1 MDVKKTGTKRPPL
14 VQIKQE
20 NVVPGPSKKIKT
32 AKKPAQQKPPI
43 PTVLKVPTLIP
54 LKTENKPENIK
65 RSSNPTAHTSN
76 MSCYMDIKPVQTKA
90 LTATPSADVQAI
102 LSYIKESPW
111 RSSQAQPNLTKQP
124 TILTK
129 PGTSRSPA
137 NRQEVNQRNQS
148 STVEIE
154 PEQIIPVLSASSMS
168 GSHLQFLPRSRNNSF
183 EDYFDSI
190 DNLTNVL
197 PSPEISTNSPKPQQ
211 QNTASSSI
219 LNNHPVQCSNA
230 ITKRDVELI
239 HTKLDYILD
248 AIHDRRELSER
259 GSSNV
264 FNFEPIK
271 DLATLNEF
279 ERQLGETNGAYRD
292 QIFNT
297 LHSSIKKGNSKYQI
311 HQAIDK
317 LLDRKFV
324 TEITWSDRTN
334 KGEKK
339 IAFSTY
345 TNIKKL
351 FVDIAGTMF
360 EQPTEQFVYEYL
372 GQKFRHASN
381 RVNILGK
388 RTTTPHNVKR
398 KI

>member
-1 MDVKKTGTKRPPL
+1 M
-14 VQIKQE
+14 
-20 NVVPGPSKKIKT
+20 
-32 AKKPAQQKPPI
+32 
-43 PTVLKVPTLIP
+43 
-54 LKTENKPENIK
+54 
-65 RSSNPTAHTSN
+65 
-76 MSCYMDIKPVQTKA
+76 
-90 LTATPSADVQAI
+90 
-102 LSYIKESPW
+102 
-111 RSSQAQPNLTKQP
+111 
-124 TILTK
+124 
-129 PGTSRSPA
+129 
-137 NRQEVNQRNQS
+137 
-148 STVEIE
+148 
-154 PEQIIPVLSASSMS
+154 
-168 GSHLQFLPRSRNNSF
+168 
-183 EDYFDSI
+183 
-190 DNLTNVL
+190 
-197 PSPEISTNSPKPQQ
+197 
-211 QNTASSSI
+211 
-219 LNNHPVQCSNA
+219 
-230 ITKRDVELI
+230 
-239 HTKLDYILD
+239 
-248 AIHDRRELSER
+248 
-259 GSSNV
+259 

-324 TEITWSDRTN
+324 TEITWFGKTN

-339 IAFSTY
+339 IAFSNY

-372 GQKFRHASN
+372 GQKCRHASN
-381 RVNILGK
+381 RVNIFGK